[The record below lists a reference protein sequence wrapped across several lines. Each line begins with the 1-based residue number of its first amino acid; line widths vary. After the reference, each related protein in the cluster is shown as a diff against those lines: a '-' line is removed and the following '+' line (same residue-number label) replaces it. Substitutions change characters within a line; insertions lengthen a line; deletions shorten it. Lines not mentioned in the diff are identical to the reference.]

1 MVGYVDFSK
10 YLPWGHPMKYVIPKA
25 ILVSIAMLLS
35 GIAHAAPNVQ
45 NGKAIDQAKC
55 YACHAKKTGFSNG
68 DMIYTRS
75 DRKVKDFARLKTM
88 VAMCNTELRL
98 DMFPEDEADV
108 IAYLNKQFYKF
119 KP

>member
-1 MVGYVDFSK
+1 
-10 YLPWGHPMKYVIPKA
+10 MKR
-25 ILVSIAMLLS
+25 ILSISALLCSFFVSSLAF
-35 GIAHAAPNVQ
+35 AAPNLQ

-55 YACHAKKTGFSNG
+55 YACHAKKTGFANG

-75 DRKVKDFARLKTM
+75 DRKVKDYARLKTM

-108 IAYLNKQFYKF
+108 TAYLNKQFYKF

>member
-1 MVGYVDFSK
+1 
-10 YLPWGHPMKYVIPKA
+10 MKRLA
-25 ILVSIAMLLS
+25 HSLFTASLTLLLS
-35 GIAHAAPNVQ
+35 GVAYAVPDVQ

-55 YACHAKKTGFSNG
+55 YACHAKKTGFGNG

-75 DRKVKDFARLKTM
+75 DRKVKDYARLKTM

-108 IAYLNKQFYKF
+108 TAFLNKQFYKF

>member
-1 MVGYVDFSK
+1 
-10 YLPWGHPMKYVIPKA
+10 MKCVSPKVVLLSLA
-25 ILVSIAMLLS
+25 ILLS
-35 GIAHAAPNVQ
+35 GFANAAPNVQ
-45 NGKAIDQAKC
+45 NGKAIDQGKC

-68 DMIYTRS
+68 DIIYTRS
-75 DRKVKDFARLKTM
+75 DRKVKDYARLKTM

-108 IAYLNKQFYKF
+108 VAYLNKQFYKF

>member
-1 MVGYVDFSK
+1 
-10 YLPWGHPMKYVIPKA
+10 MKR
-25 ILVSIAMLLS
+25 ILSLSALLCSFFVSSHAF
-35 GIAHAAPNVQ
+35 AAPNLQ
-45 NGKAIDQAKC
+45 NGKAIDQAKF

-75 DRKVKDFARLKTM
+75 DRKVKDYARLKAM

-108 IAYLNKQFYKF
+108 TAYLNKQFYKF

>member
-1 MVGYVDFSK
+1 
-10 YLPWGHPMKYVIPKA
+10 MKCVSPKVVLLSLA
-25 ILVSIAMLLS
+25 ILLS
-35 GIAHAAPNVQ
+35 GFANAAPNVE

-68 DMIYTRS
+68 DIIYTRS
-75 DRKVKDFARLKTM
+75 DRKVKDYARLKTM

-108 IAYLNKQFYKF
+108 VAYLNKQFYKF

>member
-1 MVGYVDFSK
+1 
-10 YLPWGHPMKYVIPKA
+10 MKYVIPKVV
-25 ILVSIAMLLS
+25 LLSIAMLLT

-108 IAYLNKQFYKF
+108 VAYLNKQFYKF